1 MATFNEPRFNAP
13 IAGQHMT
20 SELGGRPWQ
29 QAPQYKTVDDAIE
42 YYLDRMSSEE
52 FTDHLVDVLEMDVPV
67 TAIANNIQLAGVMDG
82 KHTVDVG
89 MLIMPL
95 LMEMIMLVGD
105 MADIKYD
112 SGMENPNKG
121 KTRSTLME
129 SVKMKLQR
137 ELDEKDSMLFSED
150 ELGEGASEDEE
161 QEEPMMEQEEPIME
175 QEESKGLMAR
185 RV

>member
-1 MATFNEPRFNAP
+1 MAELNEIALDAP

-29 QAPQYKTVDDAIE
+29 QAPQYTTVDEAIE
-42 YYLDRMSSEE
+42 YYLDRMASED
-52 FTDHLVDVLEMDVPV
+52 FADQLVDVLEMDVPV
-67 TAIANNIQLAGVMDG
+67 TTLANTIQMAGVMDG
-82 KHTVDVG
+82 KHSIDVG
-89 MLIMPL
+89 MLVMPL

-105 MADIKYD
+105 MAGIKYD

-121 KTRSTLME
+121 KTRDTLLK

-137 ELDEKDSMLFSED
+137 QMDKKESMIFDDE
-150 ELGEGASEDEE
+150 ELGKDISDDEE
-161 QEEPMMEQEEPIME
+161 SDEIVMEEPQENEEP
-175 QEESKGLMAR
+175 KGLMAR

>member
-1 MATFNEPRFNAP
+1 MTELNKPLLDAP
-13 IAGQHMT
+13 ISGQHMT

-42 YYLDRMSSEE
+42 YYLDRMSSDE
-52 FTDHLVDVLEMDVPV
+52 FTDQLVDVLEMDVPV
-67 TAIANNIQLAGVMDG
+67 TTLANTLQLGGVMDG

-89 MLIMPL
+89 MLVMPL

-105 MADIKYD
+105 MADVKYD

-121 KTRSTLME
+121 KTRDTLLE
-129 SVKMKLQR
+129 SVRLKLQR
-137 ELDEKDSMLFSED
+137 ELDKKEGMLFSD
-150 ELGEGASEDEE
+150 TELGEDTSEEVKDV
-161 QEEPMMEQEEPIME
+161 EEPKMEEEP
-175 QEESKGLMAR
+175 KGLMAR